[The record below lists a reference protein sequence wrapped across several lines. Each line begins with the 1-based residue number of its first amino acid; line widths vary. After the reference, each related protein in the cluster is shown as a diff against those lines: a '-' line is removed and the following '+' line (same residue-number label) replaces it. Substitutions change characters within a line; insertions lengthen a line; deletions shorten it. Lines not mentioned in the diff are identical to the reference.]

1 VLEEGQVH
9 PGLLGLSS
17 DLLLPVLAGICFVA
31 MVLGGVL
38 ITPHNALRS
47 RGGAKLPMPVLGN
60 RPILQVELARD
71 DEDLRSVLL
80 AGDVKQNLQDA
91 KIGNR
96 LDNFL
101 FVPAYS
107 GFLLA
112 LGLLLASS
120 DNRFARLAFLL
131 AVLVVPVI
139 AVCDWLEN
147 LGITRTI
154 GHIESNGAP
163 ESGDAVRISF
173 PSIIKWCLIA
183 GVLIGYAL
191 VSLSNVSL
199 PYGILGLLLLAIGA
213 IVAITMARY
222 LRLRFWARY

>member
-1 VLEEGQVH
+1 
-9 PGLLGLSS
+9 
-17 DLLLPVLAGICFVA
+17 
-31 MVLGGVL
+31 
-38 ITPHNALRS
+38 
-47 RGGAKLPMPVLGN
+47 MPVLGN